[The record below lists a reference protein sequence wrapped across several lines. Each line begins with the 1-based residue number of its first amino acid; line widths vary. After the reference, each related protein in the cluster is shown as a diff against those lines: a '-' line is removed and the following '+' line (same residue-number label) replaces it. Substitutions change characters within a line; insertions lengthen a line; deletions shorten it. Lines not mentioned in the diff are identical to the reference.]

1 MDPLPSED
9 GARRAGSTPPT
20 EAERAR
26 CRAGGT
32 PPEVAMRELRRAVV
46 RARVQAARRRADRL
60 AAQEPPEKV
69 QLPRP
74 TRVVLLAGLAVT
86 GGAAI
91 AMQLLKA
98 GGLRDTTAFFVGL
111 PVVLGVLTI
120 QLTRT
125 STALGQVMQFSVIFL
140 TIVAP
145 VLGEGSI
152 CLLMAAP
159 LFLGVAALIAFVV
172 ALLRELFDGSDGRRH
187 RDSDRRDLFCFAWV
201 LLPVLWGWVERR
213 VAPGPAAPIVVRS
226 VTTVDG
232 TLEQWR
238 VLVRA
243 PVLPAATDSVLL
255 KLGFPLPVAYD
266 ADGDVATLTFHPQ
279 PMPGGE
285 WRLARAVQPDG
296 IDFVKLDDTTMI
308 STWLE
313 LREHR
318 VRVRPNAREPGKVD
332 VEQTTVFVPL
342 LAPHWYFDT
351 AESWAIEA
359 AQRLA
364 IDSWSDARQ
373 RRLAWDAAHGSIVP

>member
-1 MDPLPSED
+1 MDLLPSE
-9 GARRAGSTPPT
+9 GPAGRATRPPPT
-20 EAERAR
+20 EAERER
-26 CRAGGT
+26 
-32 PPEVAMRELRRAVV
+32 RRALG
-46 RARVQAARRRADRL
+46 RARVAESRRRVDQL
-60 AAQEPPEKV
+60 AEQWGPPKV
-69 QLPRP
+69 RLPRSL
-74 TRVVLLAGLAVT
+74 RVTFLVLLAAT
-86 GGAAI
+86 GGAAV
-91 AMQLLKA
+91 ALQLLAA
-98 GGLRDTTAFFVGL
+98 GHLRDTTAFFVGL
-111 PVVLGVLTI
+111 PVLLGVLTI

-125 STALGQVMQFSVIFL
+125 STPIGLAMQTSVIFL
-140 TIVAP
+140 AIVAP
-145 VLGEGSI
+145 VLGEGSV

-159 LFLGVAALIAFVV
+159 LFLGVVALIAFVV
-172 ALLRELFDGSDGRRH
+172 VVVRELFDGF
-187 RDSDRRDLFCFAWV
+187 DRRRDRDPYRRRRGPPGPLFCFAWI
-201 LLPVLWGWVERR
+201 LLPVAWGWVERR

-232 TLEQWR
+232 TLGEWR

-243 PVLPAATDSVLL
+243 PVLPAATDSILL

-296 IDFVKLDDTTMI
+296 IDFVKLEDTTMI
-308 STWLE
+308 ATWLE

-351 AESWAIEA
+351 AERWAIEA

-364 IDSWSDARQ
+364 VDSWSGA
-373 RRLAWDAAHGSIVP
+373 RRLHLARDAP

>member
-9 GARRAGSTPPT
+9 DARRAGRTPPT

-26 CRAGGT
+26 
-32 PPEVAMRELRRAVV
+32 RRALG
-46 RARVQAARRRADRL
+46 RPRVAESRRRADLL
-60 AAQEPPEKV
+60 AECAHPKLR
-69 QLPRP
+69 LPRA
-74 TRVVLLAGLAVT
+74 TRVVLLASLAVT
-86 GGAAI
+86 GGAAL
-91 AMQLLKA
+91 AMQFLTA
-98 GGLRDTTAFFVGL
+98 GHLRDTTAFFVGL
-111 PVVLGVLTI
+111 PVLLGVLTI

-125 STALGQVMQFSVIFL
+125 STPLGQVMQSSVIFL
-140 TIVAP
+140 AIVAP

-159 LFLGVAALIAFVV
+159 LFLGVAALIAFLVT
-172 ALLRELFDGSDGRRH
+172 LLQELFSGSDRR
-187 RDSDRRDLFCFAWV
+187 RDRDTDRRDLFCFAWI
-201 LLPVLWGWVERR
+201 LLPVVWGWVERR
-213 VAPGPAAPIVVRS
+213 VAPGSAAPIVVRS

-232 TLEQWR
+232 TPDEWR

-308 STWLE
+308 ATWLE

-318 VRVRPNAREPGKVD
+318 VRVRANVRAPGKVD

-351 AESWAIEA
+351 AERWAIEA

-364 IDSWSDARQ
+364 VDSWSGARRRHLARDATH
-373 RRLAWDAAHGSIVP
+373 ATVSP

>member
-9 GARRAGSTPPT
+9 DARRAGRTPPT
-20 EAERAR
+20 EAV
-26 CRAGGT
+26 C
-32 PPEVAMRELRRAVV
+32 
-46 RARVQAARRRADRL
+46 ARRRALGRARVAESRRRVEVL
-60 AAQEPPEKV
+60 ADKWGPPKV
-69 QLPRP
+69 RLPRSL
-74 TRVVLLAGLAVT
+74 RVVFLALLAVT

-91 AMQLLKA
+91 AMQFLTV
-98 GGLRDTTAFFVGL
+98 GRLRDTTAFFVGL
-111 PVVLGVLTI
+111 PMLLGVLTI

-125 STALGQVMQFSVIFL
+125 SSPLGLAMQTSVIFL
-140 TIVAP
+140 AIVAP
-145 VLGEGSI
+145 VLGEGSV

-159 LFLGVAALIAFVV
+159 LFLGVVALIAFVAV
-172 ALLRELFDGSDGRRH
+172 LIRALFTGFDQRRDRDRDHRRH
-187 RDSDRRDLFCFAWV
+187 RDLFCFAWI
-201 LLPVLWGWVERR
+201 LLPVAWGWVERR

-232 TLEQWR
+232 TPDEWR

-243 PVLPAATDSVLL
+243 PVLPAATDSALL

-296 IDFVKLDDTTMI
+296 IDFVKLADTTMI

-318 VRVRPNAREPGKVD
+318 VRVRANAREPGKVD

-351 AESWAIEA
+351 AERWAIEA

-364 IDSWSDARQ
+364 IDSWSDAR
-373 RRLAWDAAHGSIVP
+373 RRHLARDAAHAAVSP